1 MYLQSIKTDTYKKVP
16 YPKINYIIGGIT
28 HGDSKY
34 VPSEFTHVSNKKRKF

>member
-28 HGDSKY
+28 HG
-34 VPSEFTHVSNKKRKF
+34 EQ